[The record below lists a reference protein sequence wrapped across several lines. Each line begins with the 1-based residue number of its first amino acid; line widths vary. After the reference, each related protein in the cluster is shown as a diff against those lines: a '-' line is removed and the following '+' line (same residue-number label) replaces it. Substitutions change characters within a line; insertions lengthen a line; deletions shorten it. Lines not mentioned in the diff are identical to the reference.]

1 MSKILVTGGTGLV
14 GAHLLYQLVTQGLKP
29 IAIKRDNSDTNQVKE
44 LFSYYSEN
52 YKELFKN
59 IEWKNCDVLDVTQI
73 DYLLNGV
80 NQIYHCAA
88 LVSFNSK
95 LKDEMLETNYTG
107 TKNIID
113 MALKN
118 NVSRICYVSSIATLG
133 SNNDMAVNE
142 DCYWSWD
149 NKSSYAVS
157 KYLGETEVWR
167 GFAEGLSGFIVNP
180 SLIIGPGFKNSSISK
195 IINMSKYGS
204 PLYPPG
210 SCGIIDVRDLV
221 SIMDKLMQSDITNER
236 FIINSHHITYKE
248 LMSLISVMFNK
259 PKPKIKIGSFLIN
272 CLLLLY
278 ILIQKIIGQKI
289 ELSLDAIKYT
299 TSDILLD
306 SSKINEYQSFNYRD
320 YTKTIEESVE
330 LFIKNNY

>member
-180 SLIIGPGFKNSSISK
+180 SLIIGPGFKNAGISK

-221 SIMDKLMQSDITNER
+221 SMMDKLMQSDITNER

-299 TSDILLD
+299 TLDILLD

-320 YTKTIEESVE
+320 YKKTIEESVE
-330 LFIKNNY
+330 LFIKNNH